1 MSRNGGY
8 NEVMDRKGTFIMLGI
23 VVIAVIGFI
32 VISFQRDTIDT
43 AIKTETASTTNW
55 TNAPADKAPEVRV
68 SEKTVVTA
76 KHAYRNNVHI
86 IAGEIPLPTSCHIL
100 DSQATVS
107 PDKKE
112 VFIVLTSSIKSGDK
126 CAEQVTPARFKLNIK
141 AAKTATFRAT
151 LNGQEVTLNLIEAG
165 ADENLDNF
173 ELYIKG

>member
-1 MSRNGGY
+1 
-8 NEVMDRKGTFIMLGI
+8 MDRKGTFIMLGI

-32 VISFQRDTIDT
+32 VISFQRETIDT
-43 AIKTETASTTNW
+43 AINTDMNASTTDW
-55 TNAPADKAPEVRV
+55 ENAPADKTGEVQV

-76 KHAYRNNVHI
+76 KHAYRNDAHI
-86 IAGEIPLPTSCHIL
+86 IAGEIPLPTPCHL
-100 DSQATVS
+100 LESQATVA

-112 VFIVLTSSIKSGDK
+112 VFIVLTSSIKNGET
-126 CAEQVTPARFKLNIK
+126 CAERVTPARFKLTIK

-165 ADENLDNF
+165 ADDNLDNF